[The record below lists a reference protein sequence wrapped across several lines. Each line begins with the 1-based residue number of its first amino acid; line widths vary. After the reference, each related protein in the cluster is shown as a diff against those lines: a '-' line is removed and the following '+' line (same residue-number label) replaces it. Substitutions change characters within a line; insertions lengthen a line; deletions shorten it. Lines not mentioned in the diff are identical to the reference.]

1 SFVYYLF
8 FDIKVQMRHLYTFCW
23 FSQLYVIYG
32 DFISDIAFPELF
44 QKQLKISAFET
55 VLRILNN
62 K

>member
-1 SFVYYLF
+1 
-8 FDIKVQMRHLYTFCW
+8 MRHLYTFCW